1 MEQMIE
7 MRSILEEVT
16 NKEVIAAQTTLVS
29 LKTTWYSLLVEV
41 AEVYLEINRSN
52 KIHKSLLVESNTTT
66 RFHPTVE
73 TTALTSKVIEDTMTS
88 SKTRDLLP
96 LRTPLLINT
105 PQQC

>member
-1 MEQMIE
+1 MIE

-16 NKEVIAAQTTLVS
+16 NKEVIAAQTTLAS
-29 LKTTWYSLLVEV
+29 LKTTWSSLLVEV
-41 AEVYLEINRSN
+41 AEVPLELINRSN
-52 KIHKSLLVESNTTT
+52 KIHKSLPVESNTTT

-73 TTALTSKVIEDTMTS
+73 TTALTSKVTEDTTTS